1 MTSPL
6 PALCSVPDCDEPPRS
21 ELDLP
26 EGYTAV
32 ACASHRRRIEEWAR
46 DPLGAPR
53 GARLIAGR
61 QDFIPEGA
69 TVLREVET
77 DPVRVHGVRQYGSRV
92 YR

>member
-1 MTSPL
+1 MK
-6 PALCSVPDCDEPPRS
+6 PAVCSVPDCDEPPTS

-26 EGYTAV
+26 EGYAAV
-32 ACASHRRRIEEWAR
+32 SCERHAYLVQLWAR

-61 QDFIPEGA
+61 QDFIPAGA
-69 TVLREVET
+69 TVLHEVET